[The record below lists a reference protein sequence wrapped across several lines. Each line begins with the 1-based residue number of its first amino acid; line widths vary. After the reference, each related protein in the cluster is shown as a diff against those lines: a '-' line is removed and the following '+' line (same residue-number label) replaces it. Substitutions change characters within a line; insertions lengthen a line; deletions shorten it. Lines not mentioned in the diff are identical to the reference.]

1 MTNKTYIKQR
11 DLLIPE
17 AERFTNEKF
26 GIGKVPLQNQRG
38 FRWGKTPIDMK
49 IPWTR
54 CFLGEMNRLAIAEG
68 LCEEGSV

>member
-26 GIGKVPLQNQRG
+26 GIKKVQRKNQRG
-38 FRWGKTPIDMK
+38 LLYEKTPVDIK
-49 IPWTR
+49 IPWTL
-54 CFLGEMNRLAIAEG
+54 CFLSKMTELCLAEG
-68 LCEEGSV
+68 LVEAQSV